1 MHWRLH
7 ALRRAASEPL
17 LYTLLG
23 RTAAERRPGPT
34 PRAQLAH
41 VGLPA
46 PLPRE
51 GAHLFLTGV
60 PTSVSFP
67 LPCSQSPGRTA
78 RKKPSGGTTV
88 PKYTAGSGAGVLH
101 AAGTPGVCS
110 GTVPWGQH
118 ACQAKPSCR
127 RQQIQAGREGSP
139 PRPPHPDFP
148 PSWPRP
154 TVPCPSPLRVGVRA
168 VVSCIHR
175 HLCSSPVL
183 CSDRRQTASECACGQ
198 LRCEYPSE
206 PNVLV
211 TKCLR

>member
-1 MHWRLH
+1 MHWRLR
-7 ALRRAASEPL
+7 ARPRAASEPL

-46 PLPRE
+46 PLPLE
-51 GAHLFLTGV
+51 GAHLFLTAV
-60 PTSVSFP
+60 PTSDSFP

-110 GTVPWGQH
+110 GTVPWGQR
-118 ACQAKPSCR
+118 ACQAKPPCR
-127 RQQIQAGREGSP
+127 RQQIQAGQGRQPPSP
-139 PRPPHPDFP
+139 PASRLPAQLAAADRSLPFSAEGGGSCCGFLHPQ
-148 PSWPRP
+148 
-154 TVPCPSPLRVGVRA
+154 TPLLLSG
-168 VVSCIHR
+168 S
-175 HLCSSPVL
+175 LL
-183 CSDRRQTASECACGQ
+183 
-198 LRCEYPSE
+198 
-206 PNVLV
+206 
-211 TKCLR
+211 